1 MEDYPRNQLEF
12 ETRFATEEACRD
24 YLAWLRWPDGFRCPQ
39 CSQGKGWPVRGG
51 CLQCATCGRQTSVT
65 AGTLLHRSKQPLR
78 LWFRAMWWVT
88 SQKQGA
94 SALGL
99 QRVLGLGSYRTAW
112 TWLHKLRRA
121 MVRPGQDR
129 LNGRVEVDE
138 TYVGGAEEGVR
149 GRQTVTK
156 ALVAVAVEARE
167 DGSGIG
173 RIRMR
178 VVADAS
184 AQSLLEF
191 VREVVEPGSTVHTDG
206 WPSYAQLKGL
216 GYQHEMTVLGNPK
229 LAGQML
235 PHVHRVAALFKRW
248 WIGTHQGAIRA
259 RHLDYYLDEFSFR
272 FNRRKS
278 HSRGKLF
285 YRLAQHAAAI
295 EPVPYKSIVGGSLQG
310 KTT

>member
-121 MVRPGQDR
+121 MVRPGRDR

-173 RIRMR
+173 HIRMR
-178 VVADAS
+178 VVAGAS

-191 VREVVEPGSTVHTDG
+191 VREVVEPGVVFHFVSTKFFRLFRCKAEEFFGLVHYCRKELQ
-206 WPSYAQLKGL
+206 W
-216 GYQHEMTVLGNPK
+216 
-229 LAGQML
+229 
-235 PHVHRVAALFKRW
+235 
-248 WIGTHQGAIRA
+248 RA
-259 RHLDYYLDEFSFR
+259 
-272 FNRRKS
+272 
-278 HSRGKLF
+278 
-285 YRLAQHAAAI
+285 
-295 EPVPYKSIVGGSLQG
+295 
-310 KTT
+310 